1 MQQYF
6 ILLHGLN
13 MEGLS
18 KRQLLRLLQHAKAHS
33 ERDWLMMLVH
43 FWHGGRA
50 SEVIHLT
57 RENVQGMYLVFDRLK
72 GSDPCQQELVVHR
85 NPLLSERAPLIELAL
100 NTPYREP
107 LFKMHRSTYFR
118 HVQRY
123 ALAIGVPSTS
133 ARTTVL
139 KHTLGTLMIKNTP
152 INNVQ
157 RRMGHKNIS
166 STARYMRVCESDV
179 DRVVK
184 GSVRL

>member
-1 MQQYF
+1 
-6 ILLHGLN
+6 

-18 KRQLLRLLQHAKAHS
+18 KQKLLTLFAAAKQHS

-50 SEVIHLT
+50 SEIIHLT
-57 RENVQGMYLVFDRLK
+57 RENVQGNYLVFDRLK
-72 GSDPCQQELVVHR
+72 GSDPCEQELVEHE
-85 NPLLSERAPLIELAL
+85 NPLLSERQPVIELAL

-123 ALAIGVPSTS
+123 ARQVGVPSTS

-139 KHTLGTLMIKNTP
+139 KHTLGTLMIENTP
-152 INNVQ
+152 INKVQ
-157 RRMGHKNIS
+157 RRMGHKSIS
-166 STARYMRVCESDV
+166 STGKYMKAREADV
-179 DRVVK
+179 DSLIK
-184 GSVRL
+184 SSVGL